1 MEQPEQRKT
10 VQKVRHELQRRELV
24 VDSVKPLGEHFV
36 SVTFTGESLA
46 SFVSLGFDDH
56 VKFFLDDVTGE
67 PVRRD
72 YTPRHYDTQS
82 RTLTVEFALHGE
94 GAASDWARQA
104 APGQPASFGGPKG
117 SRIVPPDFDWHLLV
131 ADATGLPATRRRL
144 EELPA
149 GVRAI
154 VVAQVGHGDRI
165 LPETKAQLDV
175 HWADDADGVI
185 TALRA
190 LALPAGEGYA
200 WGGGEAAMMKRVR
213 DVLAGEKALP
223 KEAMRISAY
232 WKQGAAEFHE
242 DIE

>member
-1 MEQPEQRKT
+1 MEQQRKQI
-10 VQKVRHELQRRELV
+10 QKVRHELQRRELV
-24 VDSVKPLGEHFV
+24 VDSVTPLGEHFV
-36 SVTFTGESLA
+36 SITFKGDSLD

-82 RTLTVEFALHGE
+82 RQLTIEFALHDA

-104 APGQPASFGGPKG
+104 APGQMATIGGPKG
-117 SRIVPPDFDWHLLV
+117 SRIVPPDYDWHLLV
-131 ADATGLPATRRRL
+131 ADATGLPAIRRRL

-149 GVRAI
+149 GTRAI
-154 VVAQVGHGDRI
+154 VVVLAGPSDRI
-165 LPETKAQLDV
+165 LPATQAQLETY
-175 HWADDADGVI
+175 WADDADAMV
-185 TALRA
+185 AAVRA
-190 LALPAGEGYA
+190 LAIPAGEGYA
-200 WGGGEAAMMKRVR
+200 WGGGEAGMIKRVR
-213 DVLAGEKALP
+213 DVLVDEKAVP
-223 KEAMRISAY
+223 KDAMRMSAY